1 MGERTCAVNTAAPAV
16 PLAPVSRRYVEMLK
30 QQFEKLL
37 AAEREARERIAEA
50 ELRARQIVDA
60 ARGKRAERI
69 AQVRKDALR
78 EADAILEQ
86 TRAESSAERARI
98 MMDARA
104 KAEKMLAAANQ
115 VEDAFVQRA
124 ARSIA
129 GLDP

>member
-1 MGERTCAVNTAAPAV
+1 
-16 PLAPVSRRYVEMLK
+16 MLK

-50 ELRARQIVDA
+50 EIRAQQIVVD

-69 AQVRKDALR
+69 AQVREQAIR

-86 TRAESSAERARI
+86 ARAESALEKARI
-98 MMDARA
+98 ITDAQTEA
-104 KAEKMLAAANQ
+104 AVLSAAADK
-115 VEDAFVQRA
+115 VDDEFVRRA
-124 ARSIA
+124 ARNIA